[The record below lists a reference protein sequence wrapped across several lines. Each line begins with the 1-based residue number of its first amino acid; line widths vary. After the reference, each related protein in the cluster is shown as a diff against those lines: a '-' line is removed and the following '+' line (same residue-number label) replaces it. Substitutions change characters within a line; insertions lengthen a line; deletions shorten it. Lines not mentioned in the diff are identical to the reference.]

1 MSERTTTR
9 MYTRY
14 RTRRWLRWAL
24 LYVVG
29 VLVLMVAGLVIEAA
43 VSPGRQTPQALL
55 PTAVPVP
62 PWASAAPS
70 PVTKRTEQS
79 ASAANAALVG
89 PVQLVQGRE
98 LINGVYLGFPHS
110 IAGAVSAATGFFTA
124 IGSTLDPDRAAAVM
138 RMIADPTYSD
148 GPQQAA
154 DGAVNDRKD
163 LGLPVSGPLPR
174 GASLQVQPAEY
185 QLRGVTPD
193 QVTVLLLCDFT
204 ATVPGQ
210 GTQTRIGVFPVRLH
224 WYAGDW
230 KILAP
235 GTANYAGLAA
245 EPASPQAAGLGWQE
259 LEPPA
264 GS

>member
-1 MSERTTTR
+1 
-9 MYTRY
+9 MYTQY
-14 RTRRWLRWAL
+14 RARRWLRWGL
-24 LYVVG
+24 VYVVG

-43 VSPGRQTPQALL
+43 LSPGRQAPQALP
-55 PTAVPVP
+55 PTALPVP

-70 PVTKRTEQS
+70 PATGRTRQ
-79 ASAANAALVG
+79 AAKPAGATPAG
-89 PVQLVQGRE
+89 PVRLVQGRE

-110 IAGAVSAATGFFTA
+110 VVGAVSAAAGFLTA

-138 RMIADPTYSD
+138 RMAADPAYPD

-154 DGAVNDRKD
+154 EGAVNDRKD
-163 LGLPVSGPLPR
+163 LGLPANGPLPQ
-174 GASLQVQPAEY
+174 GASLQVQSAEY
-185 QLRGVTPD
+185 QVRSVTAAR
-193 QVTVLLLCDFT
+193 VTVLLLCDFT

-224 WYAGDW
+224 WHAGDW

-235 GTANYAGLAA
+235 GTAGYAGLAA
-245 EPASPQAAGLGWQE
+245 EPASPQAAALGWQE

>member
-1 MSERTTTR
+1 
-9 MYTRY
+9 MYPRY
-14 RTRRWLRWAL
+14 RARRWLRWGL

-29 VLVLMVAGLVIEAA
+29 VLALMVAGLVIEAA
-43 VSPGRQTPQALL
+43 VSHGPQAPQAL
-55 PTAVPVP
+55 PSTTIPVP

-70 PVTKRTEQS
+70 PAPRTTS
-79 ASAANAALVG
+79 TPARTGGAAPTG
-89 PVQLVQGRE
+89 PVRLVQGRE

-110 IAGAVSAATGFFTA
+110 IAGAVSAAAGFLTA

-138 RMIADPTYSD
+138 RMAADPAYPE

-154 DGAVNDRKD
+154 EGVVNDRKG
-163 LGLPVSGPLPR
+163 LGLPASGQLPQ
-174 GASLQVQPAEY
+174 GVSLQVQPTEY
-185 QLRGVTPD
+185 QVRGVTPD
-193 QVTVLLLCDFT
+193 RVTVLLLCDFT

-224 WYAGDW
+224 WHAGDW

-235 GTANYAGLAA
+235 GAARYAGLAA
-245 EPASPQAAGLGWQE
+245 NPASPKAAALGWQE

>member
-1 MSERTTTR
+1 

-14 RTRRWLRWAL
+14 RARRWLRWAL

-29 VLVLMVAGLVIEAA
+29 VLALMVVGLAIEAA
-43 VSPGRQTPQALL
+43 ISPGHQAPQTLP

-62 PWASAAPS
+62 PWASTTPS
-70 PVTKRTEQS
+70 PATGGTGQS
-79 ASAANAALVG
+79 AKAASAALVG

-138 RMIADPTYSD
+138 RMVADPTYPD

-154 DGAVNDRKD
+154 DGAVNDRKG
-163 LGLPVSGPLPR
+163 LGLPASGPLPQ

-204 ATVPGQ
+204 ATVSGQ

-224 WYAGDW
+224 WYADDW

-235 GTANYAGLAA
+235 GAASYADLAA
-245 EPASPQAAGLGWQE
+245 APASPQAAALGWQE
-259 LEPPA
+259 LELPA

>member
-1 MSERTTTR
+1 MTR

-14 RTRRWLRWAL
+14 RSRRWLRWSL

-29 VLVLMVAGLVIEAA
+29 VLALMVAGLVIEVA
-43 VSPGRQTPQALL
+43 VRPGSQAPQALP
-55 PTAVPVP
+55 PTAIPVP
-62 PWASAAPS
+62 PWASSTTS
-70 PVTKRTEQS
+70 PAIGRTGQS
-79 ASAANAALVG
+79 AKASGTRLAG

-110 IAGAVSAATGFFTA
+110 IAGAVSAAAGFLTA

-138 RMIADPTYSD
+138 RMAADPAYQD

-154 DGAVNDRKD
+154 EGAVNDRKD
-163 LGLPVSGPLPR
+163 LGLPASGPLPQ

-185 QLRGVTPD
+185 QLRGVTTD

-210 GTQTRIGVFPVRLH
+210 GTQTRIGVFPVPLH

-235 GTANYAGLAA
+235 GTASYAGLAA
-245 EPASPQAAGLGWQE
+245 EPASPQAAALGWQE

-264 GS
+264 GG

>member
-1 MSERTTTR
+1 MTR
-9 MYTRY
+9 MHTRY
-14 RTRRWLRWAL
+14 RARRWLRWGL
-24 LYVVG
+24 LYVAG

-43 VSPGRQTPQALL
+43 VSPGRQTPQALP

-62 PWASAAPS
+62 PWASAAS
-70 PVTKRTEQS
+70 PPATVRTGQS
-79 ASAANAALVG
+79 AKVGGAALAG

-110 IAGAVSAATGFFTA
+110 IAGAVSAAAGFLTA

-138 RMIADPTYSD
+138 RMAADPAYPD

-154 DGAVNDRKD
+154 EGVVNDRKD
-163 LGLPVSGPLPR
+163 LGLPASGPLPQ
-174 GASLQVQPAEY
+174 GASLQIQPAEY
-185 QLRGVTPD
+185 QVRGVTAD
-193 QVTVLLLCDFT
+193 LVTVLLLCDFT
-204 ATVPGQ
+204 TTVRGD
-210 GTQTRIGVFPVRLH
+210 GTQTSIGVFPVRLH

-235 GTANYAGLAA
+235 GTASYAGLVA
-245 EPASPQAAGLGWQE
+245 EPASPQAAALGWQE

>member
-1 MSERTTTR
+1 

-14 RTRRWLRWAL
+14 RSRRWLRWGL

-43 VSPGRQTPQALL
+43 VSPGRQAPQAL

-70 PVTKRTEQS
+70 PATEQS
-79 ASAANAALVG
+79 PKAGAAVLVG

-98 LINGVYLGFPHS
+98 LINGVYLDFPHS
-110 IAGAVSAATGFFTA
+110 TTGAVSAAAGFLTT
-124 IGSTLDPDRAAAVM
+124 IGSTLDPDQAAAVM
-138 RMIADPTYSD
+138 RMVADPAYSD

-154 DGAVNDRKD
+154 EGVVNDRKA
-163 LGLPVSGPLPR
+163 LGLPASGPLPQ

-185 QLRGVTPD
+185 QVRDATPD

-210 GTQTRIGVFPVRLH
+210 GTQTRVGVFPVRLD
-224 WYAGDW
+224 WYADDW
-230 KILAP
+230 KVLAP
-235 GTANYAGLAA
+235 GTADYADLAA
-245 EPASPQAAGLGWQE
+245 EPGSPQAAALGWQE
-259 LEPPA
+259 LESPA

>member
-14 RTRRWLRWAL
+14 RTRRWLRWGL
-24 LYVVG
+24 LYVAG
-29 VLVLMVAGLVIEAA
+29 VLVLMVAGLAIEAA
-43 VSPGRQTPQALL
+43 VSPSRQAPQALP

-70 PVTKRTEQS
+70 PAPSRTGPATT
-79 ASAANAALVG
+79 ASAALAG
-89 PVQLVQGRE
+89 PVQLVQGRD

-110 IAGAVSAATGFFTA
+110 IAGAVSAAAGFFTA

-138 RMIADPTYSD
+138 RMVADPTYPD

-154 DGAVNDRKD
+154 DGAVNDRKG
-163 LGLPVSGPLPR
+163 LGLPASGPLPQ

-204 ATVPGQ
+204 ATVSGQ

-224 WYAGDW
+224 WYADDW

-235 GTANYAGLAA
+235 GAASYADLAA
-245 EPASPQAAGLGWQE
+245 APASPQAAALGWQE
-259 LEPPA
+259 LELPA